1 MESSSNNSQ
10 NQTVPVVTPLSPSP
24 RRRHVGR
31 WLTFFAVIL
40 AVGTVTA
47 LTLLGTDDS
56 NTVNAAPAGTV
67 SITAQGFEPQTI
79 KVKRGQAVTWV
90 NQDDKPHHVV
100 ADPFPSGD
108 SLKSLNSIEPLTKD
122 DAYTSTFEK
131 MGTFTYHDQ
140 LDPVGFKA
148 TVIVE

>member
-1 MESSSNNSQ
+1 MESTNNSQ
-10 NQTVPVVTPLSPSP
+10 NQSVPVIAPLSPSP
-24 RRRHVGR
+24 RKKHVGR
-31 WLTFFAVIL
+31 WLTFFAIL
-40 AVGTVTA
+40 LVVGTVSA
-47 LTLLGTDDS
+47 LTLLKNDESTKVS
-56 NTVNAAPAGTV
+56 AAPAGVV
-67 SITAQGFEPQTI
+67 SITPQGFEPQTI
-79 KVKRGQAVTWV
+79 KIKKGQSLTWV

-108 SLKSLNSIEPLTKD
+108 SLKSLNSIEPLTRD
-122 DAYTSTFEK
+122 DSYTAVFEK